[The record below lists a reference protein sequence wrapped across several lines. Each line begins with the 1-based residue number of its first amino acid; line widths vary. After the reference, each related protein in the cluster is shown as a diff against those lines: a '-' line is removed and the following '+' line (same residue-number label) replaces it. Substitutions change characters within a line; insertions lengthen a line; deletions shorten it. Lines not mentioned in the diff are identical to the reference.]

1 MSFYASDE
9 IRFTSQDFL
18 DTDDKKKI
26 NMILSNEL
34 TEEKPSLALT
44 WIDAYDWRFFHLD
57 LNTLP
62 STKYWWWFY
71 MKYFQE
77 DKYKWESN
85 WNEEKIAKDF
95 QDDFLIEKPE
105 WAIVDRNLPKYP
117 KFFENVLLEYYEIE
131 FEGSQFSLYKIKD
144 S

>member
-1 MSFYASDE
+1 
-9 IRFTSQDFL
+9 
-18 DTDDKKKI
+18 
-26 NMILSNEL
+26 MILSNEL
-34 TEEKPSLALT
+34 IDENPSLALT

-85 WNEEKIAKDF
+85 WDEEKIAKDF
-95 QDDFLIEKPE
+95 QDDFLIEKPGGQLLTE
-105 WAIVDRNLPKYP
+105 TYLNTQNFLKT
-117 KFFENVLLEYYEIE
+117 FF
-131 FEGSQFSLYKIKD
+131 
-144 S
+144 

>member
-1 MSFYASDE
+1 
-9 IRFTSQDFL
+9 
-18 DTDDKKKI
+18 
-26 NMILSNEL
+26 MIG
-34 TEEKPSLALT
+34 
-44 WIDAYDWRFFHLD
+44 DFFHLD

-95 QDDFLIEKPE
+95 QDDFLIEKPD

-117 KFFENVLLEYYEIE
+117 KFFENVLLKYYEIE